1 MALDIISR
9 LNSRLTGAIQ
19 DRESPDY
26 LTRNIGGQWR
36 DNHPYI
42 SGYFQVFFN
51 LPEALFGSNA
61 SAANTWLH
69 STCESFTP
77 HSITVNK
84 IDVMGIGQTGAS
96 FYASSAVTREFTLA
110 FREYQNLPVL
120 NVIKIW
126 SSVFDP
132 FTGVSPLP
140 GGSRAL
146 TSKTF
151 IPQNY
156 KGVAYVLITKPT
168 RSDGSPLNG
177 NTNYDQGDI
186 EEAYIYQGVFPTSVP
201 VDTISSDITANDSTQ
216 ISVTFS
222 FDGAPLT
229 SAEDG
234 VVEKVISLFN
244 NMRYTDT
251 FAKYHNIISK

>member
-1 MALDIISR
+1 MSSTLISR
-9 LNSRLTGAIQ
+9 LNARFAGSIQ

-26 LTRNIGGQWR
+26 LTRQIGGQWR
-36 DNHPYI
+36 DNQPYI

-61 SAANTWLH
+61 SPANTWLH

-77 HSITVNK
+77 HSQTINK
-84 IDVMGIGQTGAS
+84 VDVQGIGQTGAS
-96 FYASSAVTREFTLA
+96 FVSSVSINREITMA

-120 NVIKIW
+120 NVIRTW

-132 FTGVSPLP
+132 YTGVSTLP

-146 TSKTF
+146 TAKTF

-168 RSDGSPLNG
+168 RSDGSPLDG
-177 NTNYDQGDI
+177 KTNYDMQDV

-201 VDTISSDITANDSTQ
+201 IDTISSDITANDSAQ
-216 ISVTFS
+216 LSVTFS

-234 VVEKVISLFN
+234 VIEKVISLFN
-244 NMRYTDT
+244 TMKYTDS
-251 FAKYHNIISK
+251 FVKYHNIVGS